1 MKTIKHKI
9 KKNKKLTKKTKKSTK
24 NKKTVKT
31 RKNNRNAKGKY
42 DCCMCGKKF
51 KSKMPFTPSVCGR
64 KLGNKSHKICPKCWW
79 DKFAVEGA
87 NHKCPGC
94 PLETPKKSS
103 HTLEVINLITSSS
116 TH

>member
-1 MKTIKHKI
+1 MKTIKYRI
-9 KKNKKLTKKTKKSTK
+9 KRTKKFAKNKKA
-24 NKKTVKT
+24 VKT

-51 KSKMPFTPSVCGR
+51 KSKMPLTPSKCGR
-64 KLGNKSHKICPKCWW
+64 KLGDKSHKICPKCWW

-94 PLETPKKSS
+94 PLESPKKSS
-103 HTLEVINLITSSS
+103 HTPEVINLISSS